1 MVNDRGNDVQEK
13 KNEALNIE
21 EVQILIENENRKR
34 KNARLYESLYTTDRD
49 KIYVYN
55 TYINNDTPTYAKNTQ
70 RKTFA

>member
-1 MVNDRGNDVQEK
+1 MFKRE

-70 RKTFA
+70 RSPFVL

>member
-1 MVNDRGNDVQEK
+1 MFKREK
-13 KNEALNIE
+13 DQPLTVE
-21 EVQILIENENRKR
+21 EVKTLIEMNNTKR

-70 RKTFA
+70 RSIHSPFY